1 MSFILLQIIIIIPLL
16 LLLALPPQPPPTT
29 EVIIPRSSSSK
40 TTEGRFIEMTYQD
53 KGNPFPSGP
62 ETKALLTIIK
72 EGGSNTINAI
82 QSHMRKSR
90 SLLLH
95 HLQHHEQ

>member
-72 EGGSNTINAI
+72 EGGSNTINGYTVAYEEEPELTTA
-82 QSHMRKSR
+82 SPSAP
-90 SLLLH
+90 
-95 HLQHHEQ
+95 

>member
-72 EGGSNTINAI
+72 EGGSNAINGYTVAYEEEPELTTA
-82 QSHMRKSR
+82 SPSAP
-90 SLLLH
+90 
-95 HLQHHEQ
+95 